1 MSSKNKRK
9 ANVQGTEANA
19 AVAEMEVVVVATE
32 NVEAEATAPETIEE
46 AVVVVDEDAELIGA
60 IEAIIAKE
68 EKRGRPINPTSA
80 RQIRLATKAALIEA
94 GVNVDRGRKVDPTSE
109 RQKRLNAFAEKWGDQ
124 PIKRGRPKME
134 KAVVAPAEPVVE
146 ATAPETQAVA
156 AE

>member
-1 MSSKNKRK
+1 MSNKNKKK

-19 AVAEMEVVVVATE
+19 AVAEMEVVVIE
-32 NVEAEATAPETIEE
+32 NAEVTAPETIEE

-60 IEAIIAKE
+60 IEAIIEKE
-68 EKRGRPINPTSA
+68 EKRGRHIDPTSA

-94 GVNVDRGRKVDPTSE
+94 GVNVERGRKVDPTSE
-109 RQKRLNAFAEKWGDQ
+109 RQKRLNAFAAKWGDQ

-134 KAVVAPAEPVVE
+134 KAVVAAPAEPVVE
-146 ATAPETQAVA
+146 ATAPETPEVT